1 MAASDVSSL
10 LISAPFGYRHET
22 VQTTRYH
29 FDNAQRGDSPF
40 VILQRTLEGE
50 GAFEWEGKV
59 HPVPSGQLFIAIV
72 PEASAYYYPAEAT
85 RPWRFQWLNFYG
97 TMAIS
102 LMRDFRAMFGPVVPL
117 PENSTAGN
125 LFARL
130 AATLEERRFADSYE
144 RSLLCYS
151 LVMEW
156 ARLLSAPTEGR
167 SDPVEVALAV
177 AAARFREPLG
187 VKELAAS
194 TGLTREH
201 FTRLFTRRTG
211 VSPAA
216 HLRSLRLEAARE
228 MLKTAAMPNLRDV
241 AMRCGFPSVRSLR
254 HAMEA
259 NGGTQH
265 P

>member
-1 MAASDVSSL
+1 MAASDASSL

-22 VQTTRYH
+22 VQSTRYY

-50 GAFEWEGKV
+50 GRFEWEGEV
-59 HPVPSGQLFIAIV
+59 HPVPPGHLFIAIV
-72 PEASAYYYPAEAT
+72 PEASAYYYPTEAT
-85 RPWRFQWLNFYG
+85 RAWSFQWLNFYG
-97 TMAIS
+97 PMAIT
-102 LMRDFRAMFGPVVPL
+102 LMRDFRATFGPVVPL
-117 PENSTAGN
+117 PENSAAGN
-125 LFARL
+125 LLARL
-130 AATLEERRFADSYE
+130 TATLEERRFADPYE

-151 LVMEW
+151 LVVEW
-156 ARLLSAPTEGR
+156 ARLLSAPSGGR
-167 SDPVEVALAV
+167 SNPVEVAIAV

-201 FTRLFTRRTG
+201 FTRLFTARTG

-228 MLKTAAMPNLRDV
+228 MLRTAAAPNLREV
-241 AMRCGFPSVRSLR
+241 AMRCGFPSIRSLR
-254 HAMEA
+254 HALEA
-259 NGGTQH
+259 DVG
-265 P
+265 